1 MVSKSH
7 LLVADIGGTHGRLAI
22 ASRDGAS
29 GEVSLAHLQSFENDQ
44 FESLEVLLMHYL
56 DSIPDAH
63 PASLPEMACL
73 AVAGPNDGRR
83 AYMIN
88 RDWEISA
95 DTIEASCGLQRVQ
108 LVNDFAALAAAV
120 PGLVADDLSAVHA
133 GEAGVGP
140 CAVIGPGTGFGVAQL
155 VAGADDAPTVVSTEG
170 GHMALAPGNTLEQE
184 LWGYLQSRVD
194 YVCVES
200 VLSGPGLVRLHG
212 FLSERT
218 GEPAQE
224 MTASQISAQALA
236 GSDSCC
242 QASVQLFLGILGGAV
257 ADIALAQGATGG
269 VYLGGG
275 MLPRIAAL
283 IPESELVPRFL
294 AKGPLKPYLSKIPV
308 HLITAEHVALKGAA
322 RLFCY
327 S

>member
-1 MVSKSH
+1 MASKPH
-7 LLVADIGGTHGRLAI
+7 LLVADIGGTNGRLAI
-22 ASRDGAS
+22 ASQEEAG

-44 FESLEVLLMHYL
+44 FESLEVLLMQYL
-56 DSIPDAH
+56 DGIPDA
-63 PASLPEMACL
+63 PPEQACL

-83 AYMIN
+83 GYMIN
-88 RDWEISA
+88 RDWKINA
-95 DTIEASCGLQRVQ
+95 DVIEASCGLRRVQ

-120 PGLVADDLSAVHA
+120 PSLAADDLSTVHA
-133 GEAGVGP
+133 GEAGDGP

-155 VAGADDAPTVVSTEG
+155 VARADDTPLVISTEG

-200 VLSGPGLVRLHG
+200 VLSGRGLVRLHG

-218 GEPAQE
+218 DEPAQE
-224 MTASQISAQALA
+224 MTASEITAHALA

-257 ADIALAQGATGG
+257 ADIVLAQGATGG

-275 MLPRIAAL
+275 MLPRITAL

-294 AKGPLKPYLSKIPV
+294 AKGPLQAYLSKIPV
-308 HLITAEHVALKGAA
+308 HLITTEHVALKGAA